1 MPEQVTAQAAPP
13 TLAELEAQR
22 AELDAKIAAAKTE
35 AAQAGIAEVRA
46 LMAAK
51 GVTLAMLSPRK
62 PRAASAPRAAKTSTT
77 KGQKVPV
84 KYVGPGGS
92 WSGRGLQPKWLRE
105 AIEAG
110 ASIESFAV

>member
-1 MPEQVTAQAAPP
+1 MTEQVTAQAAPP

-22 AELDAKIAAAKTE
+22 AELDAKIAAAKQE
-35 AAQAGIAEVRA
+35 AAQGAIAEVKA

-62 PRAASAPRAAKTSTT
+62 PRAASAPRGAKAST

-105 AIEAG
+105 AIAAG
-110 ASIESFAV
+110 ASIESFEV